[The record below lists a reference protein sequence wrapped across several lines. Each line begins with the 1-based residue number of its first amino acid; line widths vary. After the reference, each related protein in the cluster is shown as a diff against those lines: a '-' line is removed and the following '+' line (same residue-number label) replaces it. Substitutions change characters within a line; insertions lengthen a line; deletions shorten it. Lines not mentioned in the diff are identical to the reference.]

1 MSLKANIIASYL
13 SQAYITLASVMVLP
27 LYIRYMGAETY
38 GLVGFFTL
46 LQVWFGL
53 LDMGLTPMLAR
64 ETARFHGG
72 GMDVLAY
79 RQLVRALEGVFI
91 LSAVGG
97 GLLLF
102 VGASYIAQHWLQTNA
117 LPLQQV
123 ETAIQLM
130 AITIA
135 VRWLGGVY
143 RSTLSGA
150 ERLVEL
156 SLFNAIIATLR
167 TVGVLP
173 MLLWVDASPLAF
185 FLFQLGVT
193 ALETIGLWLYAYRC
207 LPRIAPLQ
215 HLGWGLSP
223 LKNVYRFSLGIAFAS
238 LVWVLITQV
247 DKLLLSHLLPLADYG
262 YFTLAVLVASSVTLL
277 STPISTAL
285 LPRLAKLEA
294 EGNGNTLLQ
303 LYRQTTQWV
312 TLLAGSA
319 AVTLALCAEP
329 LLELWTGNIQLAQ
342 QAAPILRLYAV
353 GNSILAVCAF
363 PYYLQYAK
371 GDLRLHLIGNALFIV
386 LLLPATVLA
395 TLHFGAIGAGYA
407 WLASNIISFLLWLP
421 FIHRR
426 FAPGLHWGWV
436 GQDIFPILSAATL
449 AGYGM
454 QWLLP
459 HSNTVWVQLA
469 ETLLIGLSALLAGI
483 TASTDLRARITIRYK
498 LYGATTDFCLHRHL

>member
-13 SQAYITLASVMVLP
+13 SQAYITLASIVVLP
-27 LYIRYMGAETY
+27 LYIRYMGAEAY

-46 LQVWFGL
+46 LQVWFSL

-72 GMDVLAY
+72 GLDVLAY

-91 LSAVGG
+91 LSALGG

-102 VGASYIAQHWLQTNA
+102 TGAGYIAQHWLQTSA
-117 LPLQQV
+117 LPLDQV

-130 AITIA
+130 AMTIA
-135 VRWLGGVY
+135 MRWLGGVY

-156 SLFNAIIATLR
+156 SVFNAGIATLR

-173 MLLWVDASPLAF
+173 VLLWVDASPLAF

-193 ALETIGLWLYAYRC
+193 LLETLGLWLYAYRC
-207 LPRIAPLQ
+207 LPRFIPSQRLGWSFAPL
-215 HLGWGLSP
+215 
-223 LKNVYRFSLGIAFAS
+223 KKVYQFSLGIAFAS

-247 DKLLLSHLLPLADYG
+247 DKLILSHLLPLADYG

-277 STPISTAL
+277 SAPISTAL
-285 LPRLAKLEA
+285 LPRMAKLEA
-294 EGNGNTLLQ
+294 KGNTDTLIQ

-312 TLLAGSA
+312 TLLASSA
-319 AVTLALCAEP
+319 ALTLALCAEP
-329 LLELWTGNIQLAQ
+329 LLLVWTGDTQLAQ
-342 QAAPILRLYAV
+342 QAAPILRLYAL
-353 GNSILAVCAF
+353 GNGILAVCAF

-371 GDLRLHLIGNALFIV
+371 GNLRLHLIGNALFIV
-386 LLLPATVLA
+386 LLVPATVWA
-395 TLHFGAIGAGYA
+395 TLNFGAIGAGYA
-407 WLASNIISFLLWLP
+407 WLASNVISFLLWLP
-421 FIHRR
+421 VIHRR
-426 FAPGLHWGWV
+426 FAPGLHQHWV
-436 GQDIFPILSAATL
+436 GKDILPILLVTSI

-454 QWLLP
+454 QWILP
-459 HSNTVWVQLA
+459 PSTTAWVQLA

-483 TASTDLRARITIRYK
+483 AASSDLRTRITTRYNRHD
-498 LYGATTDFCLHRHL
+498 ATADFRLHRHL

>member
-1 MSLKANIIASYL
+1 MSLKANIIATYV
-13 SQAYITLASVMVLP
+13 SQAYITLTSIVVLP
-27 LYIRYMGAETY
+27 LYIRYMGAEAY

-46 LQVWFGL
+46 LQVWFSL

-72 GMDVLAY
+72 GLDVLAY

-91 LSAVGG
+91 LSALGG

-102 VGASYIAQHWLQTNA
+102 AVAGYIAQHWLQTAA
-117 LPLQQV
+117 LPLTQV

-156 SLFNAIIATLR
+156 SVFNSGIATLR

-173 MLLWVDASPLAF
+173 VLLWIDTSPLAF

-193 ALETIGLWLYAYRC
+193 VLETVGLWLYAYRC
-207 LPRIAPLQ
+207 LPHIDPPQR
-215 HLGWGLSP
+215 LGWGFAP
-223 LKNVYRFSLGIAFAS
+223 LKKVYQFSLSLAFAS

-247 DKLLLSHLLPLADYG
+247 DKLILSHLLPLADYG

-285 LPRLAKLEA
+285 LPRMAKLDA
-294 EGNGNTLLQ
+294 EGNTTTLIQ

-312 TLLAGSA
+312 TLLAGSTA
-319 AVTLALCAEP
+319 ITLALCAEP
-329 LLELWTGNIQLAQ
+329 LLQLWTGDATLAQ
-342 QAAPILRLYAV
+342 QAAPILRLYAL
-353 GNSILAVCAF
+353 GNGILAVCAF

-386 LLLPATVLA
+386 LLVPTTVWA
-395 TLHFGAIGAGYA
+395 TLDFGAIGAGYA
-407 WLASNIISFLLWLP
+407 WLLTNLLTFVVWLP
-421 FIHRR
+421 QIHRK
-426 FAPGLHWGWV
+426 FAPTLNRHWYGTDILPIAIICGVTGLTLHLLP
-436 GQDIFPILSAATL
+436 FLENSHNTTLLPIIVLGCITL
-449 AGYGM
+449 AFGFIASSEGRV
-454 QWLLP
+454 LLKK
-459 HSNTVWVQLA
+459 
-469 ETLLIGLSALLAGI
+469 I
-483 TASTDLRARITIRYK
+483 
-498 LYGATTDFCLHRHL
+498 LYEK